1 LHERD
6 RSATWA
12 LWGNSSGRAPFGAV
26 SSRGRAARSGGD
38 RTRWLGRDLARAP
51 DVGELAFDTPRCLN
65 ERIARL
71 ANEED
76 ECTGRFWEGRFKS
89 QALLDDQAVI
99 ACMAYVDLN
108 PVRAG
113 IAETP
118 EDSDHTSIQR
128 RIRALQAAAEPE
140 TPAAQETPEPT
151 SPLQPLELLPF
162 VGGERQDGPKGLPFD
177 LPDYLELVNWT
188 GQAVR
193 DDKRGAISQDL
204 PPILERLGID
214 EQAWLRLA
222 TNFET
227 SFNTWVGTPEHVHS
241 ACRRLG
247 HRRARGISACR
258 LLFPS

>member
-1 LHERD
+1 MREVIERWHHLFAGTPLSQRYLRGD
-6 RSATWA
+6 DLLQAEHQRLAEDVETWRER
-12 LWGNSSGRAPFGAV
+12 LSSV
-26 SSRGRAARSGGD
+26 S
-38 RTRWLGRDLARAP
+38 W
-51 DVGELAFDTPRCLN
+51 FMRCLN

-76 ECTGRFWEGRFKS
+76 GCTGRFWEGRFKS
-89 QALLDDQAVI
+89 QALLDEQAVI
-99 ACMAYVDLN
+99 ACLAYVDLN

-118 EDSDHTSIQR
+118 EDADHTSIQR
-128 RIRALQAAAEPE
+128 RIRALQAAAELEAPG
-140 TPAAQETPEPT
+140 AQETLDRQA
-151 SPLQPLELLPF
+151 SLQPPELLPF
-162 VGGERQDGPKGLPFD
+162 VGGERQDGPTGLPFA

-204 PPILERLGID
+204 PPILARLGID
-214 EQAWLRLA
+214 GQAWLRLA
-222 TNFET
+222 TQFES
-227 SFNTWVGTPEHVHS
+227 SFSTWVGKAECVHS
-241 ACRRLG
+241 ACRCLG

>member
-1 LHERD
+1 MREVIERWHHLFVGTALSQRYLRGD
-6 RSATWA
+6 DLLEVEYQRLAEDVETWRER
-12 LWGNSSGRAPFGAV
+12 LMSV
-26 SSRGRAARSGGD
+26 S
-38 RTRWLGRDLARAP
+38 W
-51 DVGELAFDTPRCLN
+51 FMRCLN

-76 ECTGRFWEGRFKS
+76 ECTGHFWEGRFKS

-113 IAETP
+113 IAKTP
-118 EDSDHTSIQR
+118 EESDHTSIQR

-140 TPAAQETPEPT
+140 APGAQETSEPEP
-151 SPLQPLELLPF
+151 PIQPPELLPF
-162 VGGERQDGPKGLPFD
+162 VGGERQDGPKGLPFH

-188 GQAVR
+188 GQAIR
-193 DDKRGAISQDL
+193 EDKRGAISQDL

-222 TNFET
+222 TQFE
-227 SFNTWVGTPEHVHS
+227 SRFSTWVGQAEHVQD
-241 ACRRLG
+241 ACQRLG
-247 HRRARGISACR
+247 HRQARGISACR

>member
-1 LHERD
+1 
-6 RSATWA
+6 
-12 LWGNSSGRAPFGAV
+12 
-26 SSRGRAARSGGD
+26 
-38 RTRWLGRDLARAP
+38 
-51 DVGELAFDTPRCLN
+51 
-65 ERIARL
+65 
-71 ANEED
+71 
-76 ECTGRFWEGRFKS
+76 
-89 QALLDDQAVI
+89 
-99 ACMAYVDLN
+99 MAYVDLN

-128 RIRALQAAAEPE
+128 RIRALQAAPEPEPSGAQQTAEPE
-140 TPAAQETPEPT
+140 PPI
-151 SPLQPLELLPF
+151 QPPELLPF
-162 VGGERQDGPKGLPFD
+162 VGGERQDGPKGLPLH

-188 GQAVR
+188 GPAIR
-193 DDKRGAISQDL
+193 EDKRGAISQDL

-222 TNFET
+222 TQFES
-227 SFNTWVGTPEHVHS
+227 SFNTWVGKPKHVHS